1 MSPSPSCRRQVIC
14 LKHGLSKLVG
24 SQPAL
29 GRPAMY
35 EPVRGTWYVS
45 RRVDAPAVVVTDL
58 VRWLLAAGPI
68 TVEADGSTLTVGSTD
83 DGANL
88 WPCHRAV
95 TRAAEGRLGRSGR
108 ARGFSRRVRV
118 DLEVEAWSTGASE
131 LALRPS
137 GRRPPGDATR
147 FGASAG
153 LTLERLRDVVVRLL
167 GAPDELAVGERLRR
181 AS

>member
-1 MSPSPSCRRQVIC
+1 VIS

-24 SQPAL
+24 SQPEL
-29 GRPAMY
+29 ERPAMY

-58 VRWLLAAGPI
+58 VRWLLADGPI
-68 TVEADGSTLTVGSTD
+68 TVEADGSTLTVGPTD
-83 DGANL
+83 DAANL
-88 WPCHRAV
+88 WTGHRGV
-95 TRAAEGRLGRSGR
+95 TRAAEGRLGRSGCIG
-108 ARGFSRRVRV
+108 GFSRRVRV

-137 GRRPPGDATR
+137 GRRPPGAATR
-147 FGASAG
+147 YGEAAG